1 MRVPM
6 PPDPELPADTAAR
19 GSACACLA
27 LFVVVFNLTL
37 GALCFQY
44 SLWAICGKDIPW
56 YADAA
61 CGLIGGE
68 VVVPLAFVL
77 WVLSFFLKMP
87 LTNLGG

>member
-1 MRVPM
+1 M
-6 PPDPELPADTAAR
+6 PSKADWEAIGA
-19 GSACACLA
+19 GFGQGGGCACGCLLIL
-27 LFVVVFNLTL
+27 LFNVTI
-37 GALCFQY
+37 GGLCFQY

-56 YADAA
+56 YADVL
-61 CGLIGGE
+61 CGLVGGE